1 MLNCPLVENE
11 LIEVGFYN
19 FCVCMKDIPDRCF
32 FFQSVEKI
40 ATKKMSELNFLIDL
54 NCIYLDLNSILNC
67 FAHER
72 GLESRGWNLPFR
84 M

>member
-1 MLNCPLVENE
+1 MLNCPFVENE
-11 LIEVGFYN
+11 LIEVGFHN
-19 FCVCMKDIPDRCF
+19 LCVCIKDIPDRCF

-40 ATKKMSELNFLIDL
+40 TTKKMSKLNFLIDL
-54 NCIYLDLNSILNC
+54 NCIYLNLNSILKC

-72 GLESRGWNLPFR
+72 GLESRGWKLPFR